1 MFGQELHEGDLVA
14 ADGIA
19 VVGERRQLTE
29 RVGLEA
35 AMARLLQD
43 RGYRDQLAQAGRRAL
58 ETLWSESTVVPRY
71 LDIVRAAAADRQ
83 DAHVLT
89 TLS

>member
-1 MFGQELHEGDLVA
+1 
-14 ADGIA
+14 
-19 VVGERRQLTE
+19 
-29 RVGLEA
+29 
-35 AMARLLQD
+35 MARLLQD